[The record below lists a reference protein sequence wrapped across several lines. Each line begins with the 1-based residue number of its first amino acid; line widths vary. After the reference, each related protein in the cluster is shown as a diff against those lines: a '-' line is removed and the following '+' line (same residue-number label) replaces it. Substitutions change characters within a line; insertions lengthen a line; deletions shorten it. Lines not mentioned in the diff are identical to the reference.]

1 MQPKLLTLLKTTS
14 LLFGAIASTAAM
26 LLAQG
31 EGSFDLS
38 LLYLLLIGVAPFISF
53 LIVSALLERYTNL
66 PRIHLIGFII
76 ADLMLIFT
84 VGIYAI
90 TWGDRFSPYYG
101 FLFLVI
107 PIYLLVGSIGLL
119 ALSSLIS
126 WFISKRG

>member
-1 MQPKLLTLLKTTS
+1 MQPKLLSLLKTTS
-14 LLFGAIASTAAM
+14 LLFGAIASTASM

-53 LIVSALLERYTNL
+53 LILSALLERYTKL
-66 PRIHLIGFII
+66 PGIHLIGFII

-90 TWGDRFSPYYG
+90 TWGDRFYPYYG